1 MLASY
6 LEKIKDHTG
15 FYNVIKDHGGKL
27 LCKLNIYSELTNQRA
42 PASKRAPAISK
53 LQTIFSIQKNY
64 IKVPNNCPNKGT
76 KSSELF

>member
-53 LQTIFSIQKNY
+53 LQTICSIRRDHV
-64 IKVPNNCPNKGT
+64 KVPRD
-76 KSSELF
+76 